1 MAGADRCVWRH
12 AQQCGAAPARRGRSH
27 PAGQRGERVDAVAL
41 AVLRRRAGRAA
52 GATRQRGRCRR
63 HRGRRSSREPLSES
77 RVSMIKSTLTI
88 SNKLGLHARA
98 SAKLTKLAGSFKSE
112 VFMSRNG
119 RRVNAKSIMGVMML
133 AAGVGS
139 LVELETEGPDE
150 QAAQDAITA
159 LVNDKFGE
167 GQ

>member
-1 MAGADRCVWRH
+1 
-12 AQQCGAAPARRGRSH
+12 
-27 PAGQRGERVDAVAL
+27 
-41 AVLRRRAGRAA
+41 
-52 GATRQRGRCRR
+52 
-63 HRGRRSSREPLSES
+63 
-77 RVSMIKSTLTI
+77 MIKSTLII

-98 SAKLTKLAGSFKSE
+98 SAKLTKLAGSFQCE
-112 VFMSRNG
+112 VFMSRKS

-133 AAGVGS
+133 AAGMGS
-139 LVELETEGPDE
+139 EVELETEGLDE